1 MIKRTASLI
10 LCAVL
15 LMNLSSC
22 VFSQEETVNI
32 TAMNTLI
39 TIRVFGNSKEE
50 NERAVALFKEKITEF
65 ENLFDANIKTSD
77 VAKINSSKIGAV
89 VEESTARIIK
99 KSLEASAMTNGAF
112 DITIMP
118 VLKLW
123 GFDNGKYGV
132 PSDAEIKSSLANVGY
147 EKITV
152 SGNNVEKQENTEIS
166 LGAIAK
172 GYLGDELLKIAT
184 ENGVNAVISLGGNIV
199 LCGDNNGKGY
209 WTVGVKN
216 PHESESLACSFDCP
230 ADVSVVTSGAYER
243 YFEKDGKTY
252 HHIIDTTSGKPAQSD
267 LLSVTVVGKDGA
279 MCDAFSTA
287 LFALGYKKAVAFAK
301 ENNDFSYIFI
311 TDKNEITAIGIENL
325 NTLNEFRYNG
335 IG

>member
-1 MIKRTASLI
+1 MIKKAASLI
-10 LCAVL
+10 LCAVIL
-15 LMNLSSC
+15 INLC
-22 VFSQEETVNI
+22 ACGFSGEETVNI

-39 TIRVFGNSKEE
+39 TIRVFGNSREE
-50 NERAVALFKEKITEF
+50 NERAIALFKEKITEF
-65 ENLFDANIKTSD
+65 ENLFDANVKTSD
-77 VAKINSSKIGAV
+77 VAIINSSKIGAE
-89 VEESTARIIK
+89 VEESTAQIIK
-99 KSLEASAMTNGAF
+99 KSLKASEMTNGAF

-132 PSDAEIKSSLANVGY
+132 PSEDEIKSSLANVGY
-147 EKITV
+147 NRISV
-152 SGNNVEKQENTEIS
+152 SGNLVIKEENTEIS

-184 ENGVNAVISLGGNIV
+184 ENRVNAIISLGGNIV
-199 LCGDNNGKGY
+199 LCGDNNGKDS

-216 PHESESLACSFDCP
+216 PHGSESLACSFDCFG
-230 ADVSVVTSGAYER
+230 DVSVVTSGAYER
-243 YFEKDGKTY
+243 YFEKNGKTY
-252 HHIIDTTSGKPAQSD
+252 HHIIDTKSGKPAESD
-267 LLSVTVVGKDGA
+267 LLSVTVIGKDGA

-301 ENNDFSYIFI
+301 ENNDFSYVFI

-325 NTLNEFRYNG
+325 SVDDTF
-335 IG
+335 IKV